1 MVLLFKEPKT
11 FQTPDKGEYV
21 ILPVQVDDMKIL
33 FRITNGREKLEQ
45 EATTALK
52 KKLKKKTL
60 TKEEKKEINISGED
74 FLDACGKDIKKLI
87 DVTVINTKTG
97 EPLPLKYRQPGNVM
111 ELIGEIM
118 DITNVDKKSSSEG
131 DDTPLELKKTS

>member
-1 MVLLFKEPKT
+1 MTLLFKEPKT
-11 FQTPDKGEYV
+11 FKTPDEGEYV

-33 FRITNGREKLEQ
+33 FRITNGRGKLEQ
-45 EATTALK
+45 EAEANLK

-60 TKEEKKEINISGED
+60 TKEEKEGIRISGED
-74 FLDACGKDIKKLI
+74 FLDACGKDIKTLI
-87 DVTVINTKTG
+87 DVTVLNTKTG

-118 DITNVDKKSSSEG
+118 DITNVDKKSESQEDG
-131 DDTPLELKKTS
+131 TPLEVKRKS